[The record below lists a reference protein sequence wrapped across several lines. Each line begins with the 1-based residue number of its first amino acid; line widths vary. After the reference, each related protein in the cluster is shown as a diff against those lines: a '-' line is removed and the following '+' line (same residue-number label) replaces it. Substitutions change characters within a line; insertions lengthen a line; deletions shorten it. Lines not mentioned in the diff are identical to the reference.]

1 MFDRELALAVAEQI
15 DEALET
21 IKSRGAAIRSADDLT
36 ATPAGRER
44 MDGLCML
51 FMAVG
56 EALKNFDKITGRTI
70 LPRYPEADWRGAMG
84 FRDVIAHQYF
94 SIDPQQVFWICTHDV
109 ERLSAAIK
117 KIAGELR

>member
-15 DEALET
+15 GEALEK
-21 IKSRGAAIRSADDLT
+21 IKSRSAAVRSAGDFT
-36 ATPAGRER
+36 ATPEGMER

-56 EALKNFDKITGRTI
+56 EALKNLDKITEGSL
-70 LPRYPEADWRGAMG
+70 LPRYPEVDWRGAMG

-94 SIDPQQVFWICTHDV
+94 NIDPDQVFWICSHEV
-109 ERLSAAIK
+109 GPLSAAIK
-117 KIAGELR
+117 KIARELR

>member
-15 DEALET
+15 DEALEK
-21 IKSRGAAIRSADDLT
+21 IKSRSASVRSADDFT
-36 ATPAGRER
+36 ATPEGMER

-56 EALKNFDKITGRTI
+56 EALKNLDKITEGSL
-70 LPRYPEADWRGAMG
+70 LPRYPEVDWRGAMG

-94 SIDPQQVFWICTHDV
+94 NIDPQQGFWICRHEV
-109 ERLSAAIK
+109 EPLSAAIK
-117 KIAGELR
+117 KIARELR

>member
-15 DEALET
+15 DEALEK
-21 IKSRGAAIRSADDLT
+21 IKSRSAAVRSADDFT
-36 ATPAGRER
+36 ATPAGMER

-56 EALKNFDKITGRTI
+56 EALKNLDKITEGSL
-70 LPRYPEADWRGAMG
+70 LPCHPEVDWRGAMG

-94 SIDPQQVFWICTHDV
+94 NIDPQQVFWICRHEV
-109 ERLSAAIK
+109 GPLSAAIK
-117 KIAGELR
+117 KIAQDLR

>member
-21 IKSRGAAIRSADDLT
+21 IKNRSAAIRSADDFT
-36 ATPAGRER
+36 ATPEGMEK

-56 EALKNFDKITGRTI
+56 EALKNLDKITEGSL
-70 LPRYPEADWRGAMG
+70 LPRYPEVDWRGAMG

-94 SIDPQQVFWICTHDV
+94 NIDPDQVFWICSHEV
-109 ERLSAAIK
+109 GPLSAAIK
-117 KIAGELR
+117 KIARELR